1 MSVPASINESRA
13 GVWFLSLCFVLSTYS
28 VHSLCPRQHCPTEYD
43 WDFRSAS
50 DFLRLTAPR
59 PTVKNYTVV
68 QPKNSTWLS
77 TCNNKQNHNNNIRSM
92 KTGTDSWSCQEPVS
106 GVKFRILEC
115 VQVRVGHLHI
125 LPLYLYLYLYSV
137 FCTGQT
143 IYHINYHDTIPVSC
157 QLPRS
162 TFSRISG
169 STDKTARDYGVH
181 YHTEYRTAQSTK

>member
-1 MSVPASINESRA
+1 MCVPASIA
-13 GVWFLSLCFVLSTYS
+13 IKGVCTYEVLWSMTLCLSACTPYS
-28 VHSLCPRQHCPTEYD
+28 LIVSPTTLPYD

-50 DFLRLTAPR
+50 DFPRLTAPR
-59 PTVKNYTVV
+59 QNTRWSSR
-68 QPKNSTWLS
+68 NSTWLS
-77 TCNNKQNHNNNIRSM
+77 TCNIIIKTIIRSTEKK
-92 KTGTDSWSCQEPVS
+92 KTRTDSWSCQEPVS
-106 GVKFRILEC
+106 DVKFRILEC